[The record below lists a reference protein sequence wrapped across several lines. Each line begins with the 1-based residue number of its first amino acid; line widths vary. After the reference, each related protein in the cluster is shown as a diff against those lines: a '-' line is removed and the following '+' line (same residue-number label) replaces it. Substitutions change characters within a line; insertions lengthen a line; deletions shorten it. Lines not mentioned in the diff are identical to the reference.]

1 MSQTRSEHVLATA
14 SVLRRIN
21 SFWDN
26 NNDTVLRCRHLSTGG
41 LTLIQLM
48 HRIRKKS
55 CIYFLT
61 HSAVNTM
68 RK

>member
-1 MSQTRSEHVLATA
+1 MNFAKCFRPGFFAEHVWATA

-21 SFWDN
+21 SFRDN

-48 HRIRKKS
+48 HRIRK
-55 CIYFLT
+55 
-61 HSAVNTM
+61 
-68 RK
+68 